1 MGSQIIQPPA
11 NLPRTPIATDLIVYE
26 RLDSVMA
33 VNLPWPAFG
42 TPHDTMYPAKTS
54 YPNHKFVWRTGPDRD
69 GKYTDIFIA
78 DLANQNLY
86 NFQISNAG
94 EWPTIT
100 QTFIV
105 PRATYNADPA
115 DPNTLYPIPP
125 NTFVNPAGYNIT
137 AIQETRIGEEYLDS
151 QYVAVQVT
159 REKLDVPITW
169 QVFDPDTGTLRTFQR
184 EKVPAGT
191 AGSVINDNGFFSE
204 TNPLNTLWGIK
215 DTQAAAGLAGSATGG
230 VSSRTWDYV
239 QDYYWPPVLDYIYL
253 QPVVSDPSN
262 AFSDPRGYITANIWK
277 VDQYNGPC
285 QAHMVET
292 WYKDPPPNIL
302 PDILLPVEI
311 DFNGPTLNL
320 FVPRC
325 LHRTVEVYNDGF
337 SQRFA
342 ATSPT
347 YWPASMVISVDVAPQ
362 FGGWLQRVVTIDAPS
377 VAGVAPGIVLT
388 ASNATFSTFDLS
400 WTAEVS
406 ATHTTTLNIATSP
419 QFDSGFLPGY
429 QGLVLPIGTT
439 SITVTGAQQGRYYY
453 AQVTRNGITS
463 NIEICGVQPSAV
475 ISVSLNGT
483 PVPSGQSTD
492 AGSIAPGETNTL
504 TFSVFNNGVL
514 QLGNLSLSITGT
526 NQDEFDLGSLSATTL
541 APGQTATFSVT
552 FSPTSAGS
560 KSATVSI
567 ASDAANNNP
576 YSLPLTGAAV
586 APVIQV
592 EQPSGSIKANGSTVD
607 FGILT
612 GGTAVKNFVIRNVG
626 TALLADLEL
635 SLSGESAVDYSVSS
649 PLGATS
655 LAPGGSTAFSIEFAP
670 TPDDTLP
677 AIRNAVLTILSND
690 VEEGDFIVNLTGVY
704 NDPLAP
710 GAVDPTF
717 AVTVNGPVYAIAME
731 ADGNVLLG
739 GNFTTINGNGI
750 PRVARVSPLGVV
762 DATFVPLANDEV
774 FALAVQED
782 GKILVGG
789 SFFELDGTSQPY
801 LGRIEAAGTLDSG
814 YTPIFNGPVY
824 AIAIQSDGKAVIG
837 GSFTTVNGSPA
848 PYLTRINT
856 DGTLDGTFT
865 TEVMGDVYGIAIDRS
880 GKIVIV
886 GDFPGADLPTTIPP
900 TTSLPPT
907 TSPPP
912 TTSLPPTTAPPPTTS
927 TPPTTIPVTTTSPP
941 PVSTTPPPDTTT
953 PP

>member
-1 MGSQIIQPPA
+1 MGNPIIQPRI
-11 NLPRTPIATDLIVYE
+11 NLPRTPIHTDLIVYE
-26 RLDSVMA
+26 RVDAVMPT
-33 VNLPWPAFG
+33 NLPWPEFG
-42 TPHDTMYPAKTS
+42 TPHDTMYPVKTS

-86 NFQISNAG
+86 NFQISNEG

-105 PRATYNADPA
+105 PRATYNANPA
-115 DPNTLYPIPP
+115 DPETLYPIPP
-125 NTFVNPAGYNIT
+125 NTFVNPTGYSIT
-137 AIQETRIGEEYLDS
+137 GIQETRIGEEFLDT

-159 REKLDVPITW
+159 REKINVPITW

-191 AGSVINDNGFFSE
+191 AGSVINNNGFFSE
-204 TNPLNTLWGIK
+204 TNPLNSLWSIK

-253 QPVVSDPSN
+253 QAVVADPGN

-325 LHRTVEVYNDGF
+325 LHRAVEVYNDGF

-347 YWPASMVISVDVAPQ
+347 YWPASMVVSVDVAPQ

-388 ASNATFSTFDLS
+388 ASDATYSTFKLD
-400 WTAEVS
+400 WTAQVP

-483 PVPSGQSTD
+483 PVPSGQTTD

-514 QLGNLSLSITGT
+514 QLGGLALSITGT
-526 NQDEFDLGSLSATTL
+526 NQDEFDLGSLSSTSL
-541 APGQTATFSVT
+541 SPGQSATFSVT
-552 FSPTSAGS
+552 FAPTSAGS
-560 KSATVSI
+560 KTATVSL
-567 ASDAANNNP
+567 ASDAANDNP
-576 YSLPLTGAAV
+576 YTLPLTGTAI
-586 APVIQV
+586 APTIQV
-592 EQPSGSIKANGSTVD
+592 EQPSGTIKANGSTVS
-607 FGILT
+607 FGTLT
-612 GGTAVKNFVIRNVG
+612 GGSATRSFVIRNVG
-626 TALLADLEL
+626 TALLADLAL
-635 SLSGESAVDYSVSS
+635 AISGESAADYSVSA

-655 LAPGGSTAFSIEFAP
+655 LAPSGSTTFTLEFAP

-677 AIRNAVLTILSND
+677 ATRNAVLTISSND
-690 VEEGDFIVNLTGVY
+690 TEEGDFIVNLTGVY

-717 AVTVNGPVYAIAME
+717 AVTVNGPVYAVAIE

-739 GNFTTINGNGI
+739 GNFTTVNGNGI
-750 PRVARVSPLGVV
+750 PRIARVSDLGVV

-774 FALAVQED
+774 FALAVQAD

-789 SFFELDGTSQPY
+789 NFFELDGMSQPY

-824 AIAIQSDGKAVIG
+824 CIAIQADGKAVVG

-848 PYLTRINT
+848 PYLARINT

-865 TEVMGDVYGIAIDRS
+865 TEVLGDVYGIAIDRN

-886 GDFPGADLPTTIPP
+886 GDFPGADIPTTSPPPP
-900 TTSLPPT
+900 TTPLPPT

-912 TTSLPPTTAPPPTTS
+912 TTSTPPTTPPPTTS
-927 TPPTTIPVTTTSPP
+927 PPVTTTSPP
-941 PVSTTPPPDTTT
+941 DTTL